1 MNIKTNRELLKEA
14 INSGC
19 QTVAQL
25 AHYLRVRALMH
36 ETYRTF

>member
-1 MNIKTNRELLKEA
+1 MNIKTNRALLNEA

-25 AHYLRVRALMH
+25 AHFLRVRALL
-36 ETYRTF
+36 ENGYRTF

>member
-1 MNIKTNRELLKEA
+1 MNIKTNRAVLIEA

-25 AHYLRVRALMH
+25 AHYLRVRTLMSA
-36 ETYRTF
+36 TYRNF

>member
-1 MNIKTNRELLKEA
+1 MNIKTNRALLKEA

-25 AHYLRVRALMH
+25 AHFLRVRALL
-36 ETYRTF
+36 ETGYRTF

>member
-1 MNIKTNRELLKEA
+1 MNIKTNKDLLKEA

-25 AHYLRVRALMH
+25 AHFLRVRSMLQAG
-36 ETYRTF
+36 YRSF

>member
-1 MNIKTNRELLKEA
+1 MNIKTNRALLKEA

-25 AHYLRVRALMH
+25 AHFLRVRALL
-36 ETYRTF
+36 ENGYRTF

>member
-1 MNIKTNRELLKEA
+1 MNIKTNRALLIEA

-25 AHYLRVRALMH
+25 AHFLRVRTMI
-36 ETYRTF
+36 ERGYRTF

>member
-1 MNIKTNRELLKEA
+1 MNIKTNRALLKEA

-25 AHYLRVRALMH
+25 AHFLRIRAML
-36 ETYRTF
+36 ESGYRTF

>member
-1 MNIKTNRELLKEA
+1 MNIKTNRALLKEA

-25 AHYLRVRALMH
+25 AHFLRVRALL
-36 ETYRTF
+36 ENGYRAF

>member
-1 MNIKTNRELLKEA
+1 MNIKTNKELLKEA

-25 AHYLRVRALMH
+25 AHFLRVRALMV
-36 ETYRTF
+36 ESYKTF

>member
-1 MNIKTNRELLKEA
+1 MNIKTNKALLKEA

-25 AHYLRVRALMH
+25 AHFLRVRAMLANG
-36 ETYRTF
+36 YRTF